1 MSDLRQAITDYLA
14 IRRALGFQ
22 LRGYDRLLG
31 DLVDDLQRAEASTLT
46 IELAVAWA
54 CKPVGAQP

>member
-1 MSDLRQAITDYLA
+1 MSDLRQAVTDYLS

-31 DLVDDLQRAEASTLT
+31 DLVMTCNAPRRRR
-46 IELAVAWA
+46 
-54 CKPVGAQP
+54 